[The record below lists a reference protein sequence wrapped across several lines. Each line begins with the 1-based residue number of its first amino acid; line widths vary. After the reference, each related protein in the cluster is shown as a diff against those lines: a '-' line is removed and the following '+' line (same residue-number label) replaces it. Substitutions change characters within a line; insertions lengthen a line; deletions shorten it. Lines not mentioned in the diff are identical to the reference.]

1 MSYFFFNTGIR
12 DHSGLKIHMTPTVRE
27 HDIGIM
33 SVGVVVDEG
42 MIIPPHFESLTY
54 IGQCK
59 SDCLHK
65 VKRPLCVSWDFFFGK
80 NTFEKLNQPKEKRR

>member
-1 MSYFFFNTGIR
+1 
-12 DHSGLKIHMTPTVRE
+12 MTPTLRE

-54 IGQCK
+54 RGQCK
-59 SDCLHK
+59 SDCLHQ
-65 VKRPLCVSWDFFFGK
+65 VKRKILVENSTRTK
-80 NTFEKLNQPKEKRR
+80 SIEIKRKISSMELS